1 MPTFLSG
8 LPLHPLVV
16 HAVVVL
22 VPLAVIGAVV
32 VAVWPAA
39 RRRWGWAAVVVT
51 ALAAICVPLATST
64 GEGLERNLP
73 RTPAI
78 EAHAALGDQLLV
90 FVGPLLVVVLA
101 LVLLDHLRRREAD
114 RALAAAR
121 ADGPGTMAAPRIAE
135 APAKVAIV
143 VLAVLT
149 VLLAA
154 VSAVQVVRIGDSGA
168 RAAWGEIHYAPRPRH
183 TGAPAE

>member
-1 MPTFLSG
+1 M
-8 LPLHPLVV
+8 
-16 HAVVVL
+16 VVL
-22 VPLAVIGAVV
+22 VPAAVIGAVL

-39 RRRWGWAAVVVT
+39 RRRWGWPVVVLT
-51 ALAAICVPLATST
+51 ALAAVSVPLATST
-64 GEGLERNLP
+64 GEGLEHNLP

-78 EAHAALGDQLLV
+78 ATHAELGDQLLV

-101 LVLLDHLRRREAD
+101 LVLVDHLRRRSAD
-114 RALAAAR
+114 RELAAAR
-121 ADGPGTMAAPRIAE
+121 ADGPGTMAAPRVAQG
-135 APAKVAIV
+135 PAKVAIV

-168 RAAWGEIHYAPRPRH
+168 RAAWGDVHYAPQPRH
-183 TGAPAE
+183 PGAPQD